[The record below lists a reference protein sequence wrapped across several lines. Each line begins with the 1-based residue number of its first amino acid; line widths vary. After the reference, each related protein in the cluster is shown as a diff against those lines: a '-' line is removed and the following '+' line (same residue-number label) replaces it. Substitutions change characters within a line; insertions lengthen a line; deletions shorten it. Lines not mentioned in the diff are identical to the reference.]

1 MDEAKLKLL
10 GLISTM
16 EQGEALDFVALAKEL
31 CQPET
36 TVRRWVKALLK
47 EKEDGKILHMVD
59 IERVLLDRVTAEL
72 KEEVVVAEEAL
83 HTLRINPI
91 TNVIEVVKPDA
102 VTNRAATRLDSFRN
116 GVTGLQLL
124 REDLQESAGNITGKI
139 AMLLEEPELNSKD
152 LLNLTSSLTAIQ
164 NAFFNK
170 PTTTVNVGVSTG
182 QHGTSM
188 LSSFR
193 DGMKS

>member
-102 VTNRAATRLDSFRN
+102 VTNRAATRQLPQWSY
-116 GVTGLQLL
+116 GV
-124 REDLQESAGNITGKI
+124 A
-139 AMLLEEPELNSKD
+139 
-152 LLNLTSSLTAIQ
+152 
-164 NAFFNK
+164 
-170 PTTTVNVGVSTG
+170 TT
-182 QHGTSM
+182 
-188 LSSFR
+188 
-193 DGMKS
+193 K